1 MFEIFTKIA
10 DWSIAQMGLSRAETI
25 GEAVHFFIEDTTKIF
40 ALIYILIFAISLFR
54 AHLSPEKVR
63 NCLSKKSR
71 WAGYFFAV
79 FLGTV
84 TPFCSCSSIP
94 LFIGFIAA
102 GVPFGVSVA
111 FLVSS
116 PLISEVAA
124 IMLLGMGGFGV
135 YIVCIYIISGT
146 IISVLAGYMA
156 DKFKLGRLLAI
167 KVESAPIPEC
177 KCGSVREKMETLIK
191 YANSYACDTVKSLA
205 PYILLGLGVGA
216 VMHGFIPQEF
226 FVTYLGSDNIW
237 AVPVA
242 VIAGIPMYASQAGI
256 IPLVQVLLEKGAPIG
271 TSLAAFMSIATISL
285 PEMMML
291 KKVFSTKLLVIFILY
306 LLFAFTITGYLLN
319 LAPVW

>member
-1 MFEIFTKIA
+1 MFEIFTKFA
-10 DWSIAQMGLSRAETI
+10 DWSIAQMGLSRADKL

-40 ALIYILIFAISLFR
+40 VLIYVLIFAISLFR
-54 AHLSPEKVR
+54 THLSPEKVR
-63 NCLSKKSR
+63 DCLSKKSR

-116 PLISEVAA
+116 PLISEIAA
-124 IMLLGMGGFGV
+124 IMLLGMGSFGV
-135 YIVCIYIISGT
+135 YIACIYIISGT

-191 YANSYACDTVKSLA
+191 YANSYACETIKSLA

-226 FVTYLGSDNIW
+226 FVNYLGSDNIW

-242 VIAGIPMYASQAGI
+242 VVAGIPMYASQAGI
-256 IPLVQVLLEKGAPIG
+256 IPLVQVLLEKGVPIG

-291 KKVFSTKLLVIFILY
+291 KKIFSMKLLVIFIFY

-319 LAPVW
+319 FAPVW